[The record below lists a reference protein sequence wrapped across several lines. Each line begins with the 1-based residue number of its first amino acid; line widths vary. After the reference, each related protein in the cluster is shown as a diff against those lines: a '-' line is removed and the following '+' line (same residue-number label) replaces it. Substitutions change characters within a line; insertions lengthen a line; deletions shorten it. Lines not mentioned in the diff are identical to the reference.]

1 MLKHTRSIISHLN
14 TTFLAFDIWGDFAHF
29 KKFYTTSSP
38 LTFCIPT
45 PTALY
50 GILSAILGF
59 DKKEYANF
67 INAHSTTLA
76 LQVLNPIKKI
86 RTTFNYIDT
95 KNSGSFNLIKNR
107 TQIKTELLKDP
118 KYRIFVNHKDKDI
131 FEKLI
136 YMIKHR
142 KNVYTVSLG
151 LANMIANFRFVGIYE
166 ATPVETSQYLDSIVL
181 LENVESIDIN
191 VESIDNSK
199 KHPRFLREKIPISI
213 DTKRVVDVYKDVIV
227 ETQGLRIK
235 GVFKNSYMLEDQT
248 IISPYNLI

>member
-1 MLKHTRSIISHLN
+1 
-14 TTFLAFDIWGDFAHF
+14 
-29 KKFYTTSSP
+29 
-38 LTFCIPT
+38 
-45 PTALY
+45 
-50 GILSAILGF
+50 
-59 DKKEYANF
+59 
-67 INAHSTTLA
+67 
-76 LQVLNPIKKI
+76 
-86 RTTFNYIDT
+86 
-95 KNSGSFNLIKNR
+95 
-107 TQIKTELLKDP
+107 
-118 KYRIFVNHKDKDI
+118 
-131 FEKLI
+131 
-136 YMIKHR
+136 MIKHR

-166 ATPVETSQYLDSIVL
+166 ATPIETSRYLDSIVL

-199 KHPRFLREKIPISI
+199 KQPRFLREKIPISM